1 MAYTLFL
8 FFKIIKIK
16 NYWVSC
22 LEIEFGGTFTVVER
36 LLYYLVRFFI
46 NSAKRKYFTSLLGD
60 QFLSYTFY
68 ASFWKPYFFSVWT
81 WNSFKKTFIY
91 LFESQGER
99 EKEWLRERGSCPCW
113 LIPQMSATAR
123 AGLEWSQW
131 SGIHSGIP

>member
-8 FFKIIKIK
+8 FFKIIKME

-68 ASFWKPYFFSVWT
+68 ASFWKPYFFLYEPEIHL
-81 WNSFKKTFIY
+81 KKHLYTY
-91 LFESQGER
+91 LKVRVR

-123 AGLEWSQW
+123 ARLEWSQW